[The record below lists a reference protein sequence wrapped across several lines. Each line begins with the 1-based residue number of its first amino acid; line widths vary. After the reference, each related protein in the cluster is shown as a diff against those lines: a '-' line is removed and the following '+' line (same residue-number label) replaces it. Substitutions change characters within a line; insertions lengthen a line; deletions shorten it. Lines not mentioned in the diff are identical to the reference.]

1 MNNIGRL
8 VKWRHSD
15 ELIIGVIIEDLG
27 IKTITRKYLIFW
39 SGDGIVGNY
48 ETDLEFL

>member
-1 MNNIGRL
+1 MNTGKL

-15 ELIIGVIIEDLG
+15 ESIVGVIIKDLG
-27 IKTITRKYLIFW
+27 IKTITREYLIFW
-39 SGDGIVGNY
+39 LGDGIVENY